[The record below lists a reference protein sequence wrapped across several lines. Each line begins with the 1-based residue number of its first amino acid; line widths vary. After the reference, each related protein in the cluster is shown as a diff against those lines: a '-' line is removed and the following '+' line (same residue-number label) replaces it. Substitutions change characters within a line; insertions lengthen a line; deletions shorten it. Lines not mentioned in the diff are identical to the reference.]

1 MGCDVRNGD
10 VFIFIN
16 GERKQKRQELARPIM
31 VGLKAWMESEGVKYS
46 PSSLMGKA
54 VTYAYTRW
62 ENMMRYLEDGR
73 LLIDNNLAENA
84 IRPITLGRKN
94 YLFCGNHEAA
104 KHMAIICSLIG
115 TCKEQD
121 VNPRLWLNDIIAK
134 MPYMKKASQEELLQL
149 LPHHWKHQH
158 PETLP
163 PTKEN

>member
-1 MGCDVRNGD
+1 MIG
-10 VFIFIN
+10 
-16 GERKQKRQELARPIM
+16 K
-31 VGLKAWMESEGVKYS
+31 S
-46 PSSLMGKA
+46 PSRIEPELFRPQLSSFIDMSHYLVLLSNPIDWSYLRWVRKFPNFKLPISA
-54 VTYAYTRW
+54 YAPGCVPKV
-62 ENMMRYLEDGR
+62 EFKER
-73 LLIDNNLAENA
+73 LNSNLAENA
-84 IRPITLGRKN
+84 IRPITLGRKD

-104 KHMAIICSLIG
+104 KYMTIICSLIG

-158 PETLP
+158 QEAIL